1 MEREKRRGDGNGW
14 RLNECDWESNAGKE
28 KETVWWQKRLKNWK
42 ERWREGGRGREVNM
56 ERLSLQLVSICPS
69 TAGRVCLAPFI
80 WMAW

>member
-42 ERWREGGRGREVNM
+42 ERWREGGG
-56 ERLSLQLVSICPS
+56 ER
-69 TAGRVCLAPFI
+69 
-80 WMAW
+80 